1 METPFMSKYQP
12 LADHLAAYS
21 GNVWPAT
28 FSEIEAVLGFPL
40 PKAARGQSAWWS
52 NESHASHT
60 RAWTGPGWI
69 VGDVDRQAET
79 LIFKKPDAP
88 VAVVEPPTKAPPEE
102 RFGEPAFSTKTAV
115 VGGIVA
121 AVFGVGALVVR
132 TLLRRR
138 K

>member
-1 METPFMSKYQP
+1 MSKYQP
-12 LADHLAAYS
+12 LADHLSAYS

-28 FSEIEAVLGFPL
+28 FGEVETVLGFAL
-40 PKAARGQSAWWS
+40 PKAARTQSAWWS

-60 RAWTGPGWI
+60 RAWTGEGWI
-69 VGDVDRQAET
+69 VGDVDRKAET

-88 VAVVEPPTKAPPEE
+88 VAVVEPPTRTPPEE
-102 RFGEPAFSTKTAV
+102 RFGEPAFSAKTAV
-115 VGGIVA
+115 VGGAVA
-121 AVFGVGALVVR
+121 TVLGLGALLVR